1 MRQEE
6 LSEQQLT
13 HRRTPI
19 YRTLKALNFEH
30 NFFSQENN
38 TLLCV
43 LLSETENFSTVKIY
57 NADDYSINQQ
67 KLETV
72 FTILSF
78 SQFLKSEIQVSA
90 L

>member
-1 MRQEE
+1 MRQKE
-6 LSEQQLT
+6 LSEQQLK
-13 HRRTPI
+13 HCSTPI
-19 YRTLKALNFEH
+19 YRTLKALNFELV
-30 NFFSQENN
+30 SQENN
-38 TLLCV
+38 TLLCA

-78 SQFLKSEIQVSA
+78 SEFLKSEIQV